1 MGNFNGHFI
10 GYGHLDDWEEVAS
23 QLEPIYATLI
33 SESDLGEHGVRY
45 ERVIIQVA
53 QPQGKIVHYVRI
65 PVAAIQWISDTPLT
79 PDHEVR
85 LQHAEQAMQIV
96 NDWLKRRGFVIR
108 DAAIAFP
115 CDYKLL
121 EGHAGCL
128 GYSKEVGYFL
138 SEVENVKEVTA

>member
-65 PVAAIQWISDTPLT
+65 PVAAITKFASSTP
-79 PDHEVR
+79 
-85 LQHAEQAMQIV
+85 
-96 NDWLKRRGFVIR
+96 NK
-108 DAAIAFP
+108 P
-115 CDYKLL
+115 CRSSMT
-121 EGHAGCL
+121 G
-128 GYSKEVGYFL
+128 
-138 SEVENVKEVTA
+138 

>member
-1 MGNFNGHFI
+1 
-10 GYGHLDDWEEVAS
+10 
-23 QLEPIYATLI
+23 
-33 SESDLGEHGVRY
+33 
-45 ERVIIQVA
+45 
-53 QPQGKIVHYVRI
+53 
-65 PVAAIQWISDTPLT
+65 
-79 PDHEVR
+79 
-85 LQHAEQAMQIV
+85 MQIV